1 MCLKPSSIFFQ
12 MYEQNIISKPSFS
25 LCFTRAED
33 AEKSGTIAGALTMG
47 GTDTRLHKQPMVYA
61 YGFPT
66 KGVMHGVTIRKIY
79 VLEAGQYEV
88 QDVNDKNT
96 HLVDIST
103 SYLNSGSV
111 IVDSGTTDTYMTR
124 ALSRPFMNT
133 FKQVTGYD
141 YIENGMH
148 LTDEQVNQLPTI
160 IIQLQGNESHN
171 QNVMSNHQQNENN
184 QIQPGLAGAIDKE
197 NPYDILIAIPP
208 AHYIEYD
215 TSNKKYVGR

>member
-1 MCLKPSSIFFQ
+1 
-12 MYEQNIISKPSFS
+12 MYEQRIISKPSFS
-25 LCFTRAED
+25 LCFTRADD

-47 GTDTRLHKQPMVYA
+47 GTDKRLHTQPMVYA

-66 KGVMHGVTIRKIY
+66 KGVMHGVNIRKIY
-79 VLEAGQYEV
+79 IMEAGQYEV
-88 QDVNDKNT
+88 QDVSDQNT
-96 HLVDIST
+96 RLVDIST

-124 ALSRPFMNT
+124 ALSRPFMNA

-160 IIQLQGNESHN
+160 IIQLQGHESHN
-171 QNVMSNHQQNENN
+171 QDVMKNHQQQHQDKNKS
-184 QIQPGLAGAIDKE
+184 IPPGLAGAVDKE
-197 NPYDILIAIPP
+197 NPYDILISIPP

-215 TSNKKYVGR
+215 SSNKKYVGR